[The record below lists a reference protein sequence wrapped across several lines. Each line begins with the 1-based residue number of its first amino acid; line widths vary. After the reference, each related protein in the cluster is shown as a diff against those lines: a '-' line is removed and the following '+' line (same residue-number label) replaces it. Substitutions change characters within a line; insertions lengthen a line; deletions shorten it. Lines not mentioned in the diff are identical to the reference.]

1 MNRVM
6 LVCLLALCS
15 IASLLAMSLPLQQT
29 TQAQP
34 SSHQSK
40 ATIEGLIRDIA
51 CPIQNF
57 EAKGYGILSPV
68 RVGVRQAWF
77 PVDYSGDGWGVV
89 YSDF

>member
-6 LVCLLALCS
+6 FVCLITVCS
-15 IASLLAMSLPLQQT
+15 IASILAMS
-29 TQAQP
+29 QAQP

-57 EAKGYGILSPV
+57 EVKGYGILSPV

-89 YSDF
+89 HSDF